1 MERLLDWLKRYDIN
15 KWIHSR
21 TEIFWK
27 RSESWIRFKAD
38 LKNVTGVGTSNF
50 AKKFDFASLKS
61 EVDKSDID
69 KLEKVLIGLNSS
81 KGKVDKLD
89 VDKSVHVPEDLIKAS
104 DAVKNDVIKKT
115 KYDKLLKKLML
126 FKLPII
132 KKIWFLVRIYCTGN
146 DGYQKF
152 QVFAPMLNSLK
163 LNHLTLILN
172 QFLNF

>member
-1 MERLLDWLKRYDIN
+1 MDWLKRYDIN

-50 AKKFDFASLKS
+50 ARKFDFASLKS

-89 VDKSVHVPEDLIKAS
+89 VDKSVHVPWGF
-104 DAVKNDVIKKT
+104 N
-115 KYDKLLKKLML
+115 
-126 FKLPII
+126 
-132 KKIWFLVRIYCTGN
+132 
-146 DGYQKF
+146 
-152 QVFAPMLNSLK
+152 
-163 LNHLTLILN
+163 
-172 QFLNF
+172 